1 MSKNYIPDPLVL
13 INAEHPLFRPV
24 SRSCLVPVSD
34 RYPDILMERTATAAL
49 QRLLHDIGGSDAI
62 IPVSGWRSHEEQQKI
77 WKETIADK
85 GIEFTRKYV
94 AVPGCSEHESG
105 LAIDLAA
112 DEPDIDFICPEFPPT
127 GICQIFREKAPFYGF
142 IQRYPKGKE
151 DITGISEEPWH
162 FRYVGMPHSRIIAE
176 RGLVLEEYIRLLE
189 QSQTSD
195 GHRISRY
202 PARSEKEMRLAG
214 QEVI

>member
-1 MSKNYIPDPLVL
+1 M
-13 INAEHPLFRPV
+13 
-24 SRSCLVPVSD
+24 
-34 RYPDILMERTATAAL
+34 
-49 QRLLHDIGGSDAI
+49 GGEGKI
-62 IPVSGWRSHEEQQKI
+62 IPVSGYRPHAEQLALWEETLRAQG
-77 WKETIADK
+77 E
-85 GIEFTRKYV
+85 EFTRKYV
-94 AVPGCSEHESG
+94 AIPGCSEHESG

-112 DEPDIDFICPEFPPT
+112 DAPDIDFICPEFPPT

-162 FRYVGMPHSRIIAE
+162 FRYVGMPHSKIIAE